1 MINNSMLS
9 LLSLSQLEHKAR
21 IEDNELALV
30 ILDKMEEEIED
41 AVEQA
46 TTKNDAD
53 YHYEIWDA
61 VNTIKFLIEAIW
73 YKVEETKFTKDKI
86 IYMVQGLHED
96 TSPHNNQVKLWKY
109 KGSDNWK
116 LEVNAGQYG
125 EQIDE
130 AKFTA
135 AGFKEAQ
142 QLATKRIVRM
152 IRDGLQLNI

>member
-1 MINNSMLS
+1 MNN

-30 ILDKMEEEIED
+30 ILSKLEEEIEE
-41 AVEQA
+41 AVERA

-53 YHYEIWDA
+53 YHYEIYDA
-61 VNTIKFLIEAIW
+61 VNTIECLINAIW
-73 YKVEETKFTKDKI
+73 YKVEETKLTKDKI
-86 IYMVQGLHED
+86 IYMIQGSHED

-109 KGSDNWK
+109 KGSDVWR

-125 EQIDE
+125 EQIE
-130 AKFTA
+130 GTKFNA

-142 QLATKRIVRM
+142 QTAVSQLITM
-152 IRDGLQLNI
+152 IKKGLELNF

>member
-1 MINNSMLS
+1 MNH

-21 IEDNELALV
+21 IEDNGLALI
-30 ILDKMEEEIED
+30 ILDKMEEEIEN

-53 YHYEIWDA
+53 YHYEIFDA
-61 VNTIKFLIEAIW
+61 VQTTEWLVFEAEW
-73 YKVEETKFTKDKI
+73 YKVEETKQTKDRI
-86 IYMVQGLHED
+86 IYMIDGLHED
-96 TSPHNNQVKLWKY
+96 TSPYNNQVKLWKY
-109 KGSDNWK
+109 KGSDVWR

-125 EQIDE
+125 EQTDE

-135 AGFKEAQ
+135 AGFKGAQ

>member
-1 MINNSMLS
+1 MNS

-21 IEDNELALV
+21 IEDNELALI
-30 ILDKMEEEIED
+30 ILSKLDEEIED
-41 AVEQA
+41 AVELA
-46 TTKNDAD
+46 TKNDAD

-61 VNTIKFLIEAIW
+61 VNAVECLINAIW
-73 YKVEETKFTKDKI
+73 YKVEETKLTKDRI

-109 KGSDNWK
+109 KGSDVWR

-125 EQIDE
+125 EQIE
-130 AKFTA
+130 ETKFKA

-142 QLATKRIVRM
+142 QTAVSNIIAM
-152 IRDGLQLNI
+152 IKKGLELNF